1 MLAFNMHQRRRF
13 IWPILAIFLLS
24 TLACQSIFTAIDSA
38 LDINPANAEQN
49 SRVSAPAAFNTLTPT
64 SQLAIFEEL
73 WKIVDRDYLY
83 DDFNGLDW
91 KDVNTQYGAKIE
103 SGISDEDFY
112 RSMAEMVQRLGDDH
126 SVYLNP
132 QEAAQEDAQYYGE
145 NDFVGFGV
153 LLSAI
158 PEKER
163 AVILVTFDDSPASDA
178 NLKPRDSILAIDGQ
192 PVLNE
197 EGFLNDSLLGPSGS
211 TAILTVQSPGED
223 PRQVSINR
231 RQVTGSL
238 PVPYSIITTPDGKRV
253 GYILLVS
260 FTDSSIE
267 RKIAAILGIFHNNDV
282 EGIII
287 DNRMN
292 EGGADTVLRQV
303 LSYFT
308 EGTLGYFINRRGKF
322 PLHINDPE
330 YVLNSGELPMVVL
343 VGPNTVSFGEIFS
356 GILKDTQ
363 RAYLIGEK
371 TDGNIEILWGYT
383 FEDGSR
389 AWIAHDTFRPVN
401 HPEHDWEQTGII
413 PDLTIP
419 VAWEE
424 YSVKEDPAVQAALE
438 YFDYR

>member
-1 MLAFNMHQRRRF
+1 MHHRPRF
-13 IWPILAIFLLS
+13 FWPILAFLLLS
-24 TLACQSIFTAIDSA
+24 TLACQSLFSAIDSA
-38 LDINPANAEQN
+38 FDISPTNTHED
-49 SRVSAPAAFNTLTPT
+49 SRVSSPT
-64 SQLAIFEEL
+64 SATALPVASQLAIFEEL
-73 WKIVDRDYLY
+73 WQIVERDYLY

-91 KDVNTQYGAKIE
+91 DSVYAQYRANIE

-112 RSMAEMVQRLGDDH
+112 RNMAEMVQLLGDDH

-132 QEAAQEDAQYYGE
+132 EEAAQEDAQYTGE

-163 AVILVTFDDSPASDA
+163 AVILVTFDDSPAYEA
-178 NLKPRDSILAIDGQ
+178 GLKPRDSILTIDGQ

-211 TAILTVQSPGED
+211 TAILTVQTPGED
-223 PRQVSINR
+223 PRQISITR

-267 RKIAAILGIFHNNDV
+267 RKIAALLGIFHNNEV

-322 PLHINDPE
+322 PLHINEPE

-356 GILKDTQ
+356 GILKDTH

-419 VAWEE
+419 VAWDEF
-424 YSVKEDPAVQAALE
+424 SVTDDPAVQAALD

>member
-1 MLAFNMHQRRRF
+1 MLHRRKVF
-13 IWPILAIFLLS
+13 WLIPVLILIS
-24 TLACQSIFTAIDSA
+24 TLACQSVLSLIDSA
-38 LDINPANAEQN
+38 LNDNSAESPQT
-49 SRVSAPAAFNTLTPT
+49 SHSSASSSEL
-64 SQLAIFEEL
+64 SQTTQLEIFDEL
-73 WKIVDRDYLY
+73 WQIVERDYLY

-91 KDVNTQYGAKIE
+91 DAIYAEYHSIIEYGL
-103 SGISDEDFY
+103 SDDEFY
-112 RSMAEMVQRLGDDH
+112 LRMAEMIQQLGDDH

-132 QEAAQEDAQYYGE
+132 EEAAQEDAQYNGE

-153 LLSAI
+153 LLSAV
-158 PEKER
+158 PAKER
-163 AVILVTFDDSPASDA
+163 AVILVTFDDSPAA
-178 NLKPRDSILAIDGQ
+178 NAGLEPRDSILSVDGQ
-192 PVLNE
+192 PVLDE
-197 EGFLNDSLLGPSGS
+197 EGFLSDVLLGPSGS
-211 TAILTVQSPGED
+211 MATLTVQSPGEAA
-223 PRQVSINR
+223 REISMTR

-238 PVPYSIITTPDGKRV
+238 PVPYSIIATPDGKRV
-253 GYILLVS
+253 GYMLLVS

-267 RKIAAILGIFHNNDV
+267 SKIAGILGIFHNNDV

-292 EGGADTVLRQV
+292 EGGADTVLREV
-303 LSYFT
+303 LANFT

-322 PLHINDPE
+322 PLHINEPE

-401 HPEHDWEQTGII
+401 HPDHDWEQTGII

-419 VAWEE
+419 VEWED
-424 YSVKEDPAVQAALE
+424 YSVKDDPAIQAALE